1 MKQNSL
7 LAPCSCSCSVSILIQ
22 LGTLPSCVTSHDGL
36 GSLILSNNQ
45 NNPYDPP
52 EMVTGQSD
60 LAKFST
66 EALSF
71 KFTLCCVKLVLQTSQ
86 DMPLAQYPRFSKLP
100 LQHLKFSDPIVSH
113 FYCCFLHFK
122 WEREFANNSCQSF
135 CTLTCVSF
143 EDLYIRN
150 RTLR

>member
-7 LAPCSCSCSVSILIQ
+7 LAPCSFSCSVSILIQ
-22 LGTLPSCVTSHDGL
+22 LGTVPSCVTSHDGL

-122 WEREFANNSCQSF
+122 WEREFANNSC
-135 CTLTCVSF
+135 
-143 EDLYIRN
+143 
-150 RTLR
+150 